1 MVPDNRKYAIVD
13 YSSVTEDMIDEI
25 LQSSMS
31 SCRRS
36 TNGDDRAIV
45 SWNGNKPRSLYGITA
60 YTHTQM
66 LSIVNDTSGDWYSD
80 EQATPSQE

>member
-13 YSSVTEDMIDEI
+13 YSSVTDTMIGQV
-25 LQSSMS
+25 LQSSKS

-36 TNGDDRAIV
+36 VSGTDRAIV
-45 SWNGNKPRSLYGITA
+45 SWNGKKPTSLYGITA
-60 YTHTQM
+60 YTHSQM

-80 EQATPSQE
+80 EQATPSQQ

>member
-36 TNGDDRAIV
+36 TNGDDRVVV